1 MNCGLLSRSKETCLL
16 GQESPADPRR
26 SQPSAAADC
35 AQSSVANTFRG
46 EGEGGGGGLVK
57 TGSSNGRLG
66 DGRLKTAKSAADI
79 DAQLVPSDGDGGH
92 LQAGGCDG
100 RLLSKGRQVNESPGR
115 HYSDISDGRDMYN
128 GRSGSGGRRPDGRE
142 LLGAGPRER
151 AAHYASIQINPNFV

>member
-1 MNCGLLSRSKETCLL
+1 MFRVNCGLLSRSKETCLL

-35 AQSSVANTFRG
+35 AQSSAANTFRG
-46 EGEGGGGGLVK
+46 EGEGRGLVK
-57 TGSSNGRLG
+57 TGSINGRLG
-66 DGRLKTAKSAADI
+66 DGRLRAAKSAADI
-79 DAQLVPSDGDGGH
+79 DAQLIPNDGDGGH

-100 RLLSKGRQVNESPGR
+100 RLISKGRQVNECPGR
-115 HYSDISDGRDMYN
+115 LYSDISDGRDIYN
-128 GRSGSGGRRPDGRE
+128 GRRPDGRE

>member
-1 MNCGLLSRSKETCLL
+1 MFRVNCGLLSRSKETCLL

-46 EGEGGGGGLVK
+46 EGEGRGLVK
-57 TGSSNGRLG
+57 AGSNGRLG
-66 DGRLKTAKSAADI
+66 DGRLRAAKSAADI
-79 DAQLVPSDGDGGH
+79 DGQLIPDDGDGGH
-92 LQAGGCDG
+92 LQASGCDG
-100 RLLSKGRQVNESPGR
+100 RLLSKGRQANESPGR

-128 GRSGSGGRRPDGRE
+128 GRSGVGRQPEGRE